1 MYCFEENIG
10 VVIGIVNLE
19 FMEGKLLK
27 YDKYGYCINEIKN
40 FLLFKNLVLRNIK
53 CCVIYLIYIV
63 ENINGDICIFY
74 KDVDVFNKKGNF
86 CFFYYGYRNINFEF
100 QLRGICIDILGYIVV
115 VDVGNYFVYVLDGN
129 GNFQKLYDVLL
140 KENDFQLIMLI
151 VDVNYFFCIGCLD
164 GKIRIFKY
172 IE

>member
-10 VVIGIVNLE
+10 VVIGIINLE

-40 FLLFKNLVLRNIK
+40 FLLFKNLVLSKIK
-53 CCVIYLIYIV
+53 CWGFLVYIV

-74 KDVDVFNKKGNF
+74 KDVDVFDKKGNF

-100 QLRGICIDILGYIVV
+100 
-115 VDVGNYFVYVLDGN
+115 
-129 GNFQKLYDVLL
+129 
-140 KENDFQLIMLI
+140 
-151 VDVNYFFCIGCLD
+151 
-164 GKIRIFKY
+164 
-172 IE
+172 